1 MAPGGEALG
10 PGPAGWRWLTV
21 SPGAAV
27 RQSVS
32 QGWSHPR
39 ACWGGV
45 SFRRGSLTRG
55 EPVLALGQD
64 PPLLSRWAVR
74 GAASVSVQKAVRETT
89 VEAAVLSVAEPR
101 APRTP
106 AAACSPRPSRRWEV
120 GRDPERLDGGR
131 GDTGAVLEAGY
142 QNQFGNISE
151 ILLGTFRN
159 KF

>member
-1 MAPGGEALG
+1 MASGGEALG
-10 PGPAGWRWLTV
+10 PSLAGWCWLTV
-21 SPGAAV
+21 SPGVAV

-45 SFRRGSLTRG
+45 SFQGGSLTRG

-74 GAASVSVQKAVRETT
+74 GAASVSVQKARDHGGSSSAFCGRASGATHSRGRLQPTAAPT
-89 VEAAVLSVAEPR
+89 VGSGEGPR
-101 APRTP
+101 KAGQ
-106 AAACSPRPSRRWEV
+106 W
-120 GRDPERLDGGR
+120 R
-131 GDTGAVLEAGY
+131 GDTGAMLEAGY

-159 KF
+159 KL